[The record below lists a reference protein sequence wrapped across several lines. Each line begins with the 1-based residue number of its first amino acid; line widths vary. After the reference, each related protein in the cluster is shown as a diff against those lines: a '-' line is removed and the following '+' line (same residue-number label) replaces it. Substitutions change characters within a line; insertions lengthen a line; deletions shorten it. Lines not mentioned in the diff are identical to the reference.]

1 MATEALERTEKRR
14 NGVLAEEEGFGGEV
28 GEGHGEK
35 RLGEGATV
43 LVLPGA
49 LVQHVHHVAGRSL
62 AAE

>member
-1 MATEALERTEKRR
+1 M
-14 NGVLAEEEGFGGEV
+14 VLAEEEGFGREV
-28 GEGHGEK
+28 GEGHGEE

-62 AAE
+62 TAE

>member
-1 MATEALERTEKRR
+1 M
-14 NGVLAEEEGFGGEV
+14 VLAEEEGFGGEV